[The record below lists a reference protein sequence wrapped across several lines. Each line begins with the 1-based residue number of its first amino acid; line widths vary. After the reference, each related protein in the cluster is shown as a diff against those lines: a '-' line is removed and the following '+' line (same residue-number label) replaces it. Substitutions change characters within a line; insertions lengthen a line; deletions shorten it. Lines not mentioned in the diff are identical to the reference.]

1 MRRPRRC
8 GAGLALAMLAGGCA
22 TVSTPT
28 VTDVSGRRPWTA
40 KIERPLF
47 RDAVLT
53 VTDPASGEAFTGKLP
68 GTGPTATVSTG
79 NAQAAR
85 LADQVTAF
93 ALLVGDRGGA
103 LTCQVAL
110 ESWSGSGLCSDA
122 AGRSIYLAF

>member
-1 MRRPRRC
+1 MGCR
-8 GAGLALAMLAGGCA
+8 AGTGDAGGRLRHGQHA
-22 TVSTPT
+22 
-28 VTDVSGRRPWTA
+28 DGNGRVCRRTWTA

-53 VTDPASGEAFTGKLP
+53 VTDPVSGEAFTGKLP
-68 GTGPTATVSTG
+68 GSGPTVSTG
-79 NAQAAR
+79 NAPPP
-85 LADQVTAF
+85 DQVTAF